1 MIKLEKKETLTAEE
15 TKQILDNFYVE
26 CLNFWQREANRD
38 YKIKKEDVEKIAL
51 RDVKCIKRDPTVPW
65 GRYLDVTA
73 KEEWVQEKEK
83 QLSEKNKDP
92 YLEAL
97 VIQENYGLGSNIV
110 EWDNKKFLEHLKQ
123 VDIDAYKQ
131 FIQLREQ
138 FKKMLWS
145 LKKKNVKK
153 RKENLR
159 YHVLI
164 KEVDK
169 ERESCIKWSDKKLE
183 TDGLEKDCPFS
194 LLKGTINEII
204 PLSKGM
210 DIKLQPHEVT

>member
-1 MIKLEKKETLTAEE
+1 MEKKETLTAEE

-138 FKKMLWS
+138 FKK
-145 LKKKNVKK
+145 NVM
-153 RKENLR
+153 E
-159 YHVLI
+159 
-164 KEVDK
+164 
-169 ERESCIKWSDKKLE
+169 
-183 TDGLEKDCPFS
+183 LEKEERKKEEGEFTLS
-194 LLKGTINEII
+194 RFNKRSRQRKG
-204 PLSKGM
+204 
-210 DIKLQPHEVT
+210 KLYQMER